1 MSQSPPLDLQLAF
14 RVVRCGY
21 GTLAAIAPPSCR
33 RLPLRVAFD
42 RPQLPDRTTSAGR
55 NFSAMVR

>member
-1 MSQSPPLDLQLAF
+1 MSQSPPLDLQLVF

-33 RLPLRVAFD
+33 RLKD
-42 RPQLPDRTTSAGR
+42 RHGLIKSYMYMIQSDLCVTTC
-55 NFSAMVR
+55 NHM